1 MNLQPSPGKHPDKK
15 SVAGWLVLPTLRWF
29 QQRSLYFHLCVF
41 CSAQRCPLGLV
52 ASKDK
57 VNYPN
62 SASHYQD
69 NGDGTG
75 GFIDVKACVTQD
87 GYGATGR
94 GGQPCDAG
102 KYNKKDE
109 YE

>member
-1 MNLQPSPGKHPDKK
+1 MAQ
-15 SVAGWLVLPTLRWF
+15 WLVLSWDAFSIAR
-29 QQRSLYFHLCVF
+29 CKF
-41 CSAQRCPLGLV
+41 CDVSSAFLLSMQRCPLGLV